1 MCKLIF
7 NFFKI
12 KIMKKTILG
21 LIAIAFATFLFTSCE
36 KDQLQDTF
44 EQEVGNEYAT
54 VVLPS
59 SNYQSRVAQTL
70 TNVEG
75 SPYYTGG
82 VIEYVD
88 NGEVIATVNFGDAN
102 QNDEAM
108 LTMNGTTSKIS
119 LKQNQT
125 SSSFSKI
132 IIKPLVKIP
141 GCDFIVEGIIKYVK
155 NGDTIAA
162 IDFGDGTCDEFAFKT
177 WIDKNNKI
185 QTKKF
190 SLKKWKKK
198 HKKGGKKGHGYKK
211 LVVKPIVKDPN
222 CAYNPVS
229 GTIKYFDAKKGNW
242 LATVDFGDGTC
253 DTLATKITAKGDT
266 INFHV
271 DDFK

>member
-1 MCKLIF
+1 
-7 NFFKI
+7 
-12 KIMKKTILG
+12 MKKTILG

-59 SNYQSRVAQTL
+59 SNYQSRIAQPL
-70 TNVEG
+70 TNEGG

-88 NGEVIATVNFGDAN
+88 NGEVIATVNFGDAD

-108 LTMNGTTSKIS
+108 LTMNSTSSKIS

-155 NGDTIAA
+155 NVDTIAA
-162 IDFGDGTCDEFAFKT
+162 IDFGHGTCDEFAFKT
-177 WIDKNNKI
+177 WVDKNKNI
-185 QTKKF
+185 HTKKF

-222 CAYNPVS
+222 CTYNPVS

-242 LATVDFGDGTC
+242 LSTVDFGDGTC